1 MKINNTRFQTNL
13 IKYTDIN
20 KKENHKIKN
29 EINSVLNNFNNF
41 YVGGKSKTFL
51 SKLSFFI
58 KKIFNIK
65 TDLTFLLDKGQHA
78 KINNLSTLFER
89 EGQIKLNKCRLI
101 KSDFVSFKKETLES
115 FFLSLNIAVKNDSY
129 DMAKKII
136 QKYLYEKSKTKE
148 DFITIM
154 SISLDVINN
163 YEKEQFEQLNIHNPE
178 CASMLNYINFNY
190 RQCIDSAIDYACK
203 ELDRKTSHKMGNSI
217 MYLVN
222 TIHDIYSMEMEKN
235 LIINITKIF
244 IDKVKKC
251 NVGNYNNDGFI
262 KSILNLLENKLK
274 NNEGVKEF
282 VDSMLESG
290 LLESNDITKSE
301 EKAAGDEY
309 FISEFNRKMKSFFSK
324 NNNGDEI
331 KNNIANV
338 IRDNY
343 EKILDKM
350 RNKSN
355 RLENEMV
362 LLDIIDYLKSD
373 NDLSLNLL

>member
-1 MKINNTRFQTNL
+1 MKVNNTFFKNNL
-13 IKYTDIN
+13 IKHIDIN

-29 EINSVLNNFNNF
+29 EVNSVLNNFNNF
-41 YVGGKSKTFL
+41 YVGGENKTFL

-58 KKIFNIK
+58 KKIFNLK
-65 TDLTFLLDKGQHA
+65 TDLTFLLDKEQHA
-78 KINNLSTLFER
+78 KINDLSTLFER
-89 EGQIKLNKCRLI
+89 EEQIKLNKYRLI
-101 KSDFVSFKKETLES
+101 KSDFVSFKKESLES
-115 FFLSLNIAVKNDSY
+115 FFLNLNILVKNDSY
-129 DMAKKII
+129 DIAKKII
-136 QKYLYEKSKTKE
+136 QKYLYEKSKTKA

-163 YEKEQFEQLNIHNPE
+163 HGKEQFEQLNIHDPE
-178 CASMLNYINFNY
+178 CANMFNYINFSY
-190 RQCIDSAIDYACK
+190 RQCIDIAIDYACK
-203 ELDRKTSHKMGNSI
+203 ELDGKISHKMSNSI

-222 TIHDIYSMEMEKN
+222 TMHDIYSMEMEKN
-235 LIINITKIF
+235 LIINITKVF
-244 IDKVKKC
+244 IDKAKKC
-251 NVGNYNNDGFI
+251 NIGNYNNDDFR

-274 NNEGVKEF
+274 NSEGVKEF
-282 VDSMLESG
+282 VNSMLESG
-290 LLESNDITKSE
+290 LLESNDIIKSE
-301 EKAAGDEY
+301 EKTAGDEY
-309 FISEFNRKMKSFFSK
+309 FISDFNRKMKSFFSK
-324 NNNGDEI
+324 NNNSDEI

-343 EKILDKM
+343 ETILDKM

>member
-1 MKINNTRFQTNL
+1 MKVNNTHFQTNL
-13 IKYTDIN
+13 IKDIDIN

-29 EINSVLNNFNNF
+29 EINSVLNNFNSF

-51 SKLSFFI
+51 SKFSFFI
-58 KKIFNIK
+58 KKIFNLK
-65 TDLTFLLDKGQHA
+65 TDLTFLLDKRQYA
-78 KINNLSTLFER
+78 KINNLSTLFDR
-89 EGQIKLNKCRLI
+89 DGQIKINKCRLI

-129 DMAKKII
+129 DIAKKII

-163 YEKEQFEQLNIHNPE
+163 HEKEQFEQLNIHNSE
-178 CASMLNYINFNY
+178 CSSMLNYINFNY
-190 RQCIDSAIDYACK
+190 RQCIDTAIDYACK
-203 ELDRKTSHKMGNSI
+203 ELDGKISHKMSNSI

-244 IDKVKKC
+244 IDKAKTC

-274 NNEGVKEF
+274 NSEGVKEF
-282 VDSMLESG
+282 VDSMLDSG
-290 LLESNDITKSE
+290 LLESNDIIKSE
-301 EKAAGDEY
+301 EKTAGDEY
-309 FISEFNRKMKSFFSK
+309 FISDFNRKMKSFFSK
-324 NNNGDEI
+324 NNYDKEV

-343 EKILDKM
+343 ETILDKM

>member
-13 IKYTDIN
+13 IEYTDIN

-65 TDLTFLLDKGQHA
+65 TDLTYLLDKGQHA

-89 EGQIKLNKCRLI
+89 EGKIKLNKCRLI

-203 ELDRKTSHKMGNSI
+203 ELDRKTSHKMSNSI

-222 TIHDIYSMEMEKN
+222 TMHDIYSMEMEKN

-244 IDKVKKC
+244 IDKAKEC

-301 EKAAGDEY
+301 EKTAEDEY

-343 EKILDKM
+343 ETILDKM

>member
-222 TIHDIYSMEMEKN
+222 TMHDIYSMEMEKN

-244 IDKVKKC
+244 IDKAKKC

>member
-1 MKINNTRFQTNL
+1 MT
-13 IKYTDIN
+13 Y
-20 KKENHKIKN
+20 
-29 EINSVLNNFNNF
+29 
-41 YVGGKSKTFL
+41 
-51 SKLSFFI
+51 
-58 KKIFNIK
+58 
-65 TDLTFLLDKGQHA
+65 LLDKGQHA

-89 EGQIKLNKCRLI
+89 EGKIKLNKCRLI

-203 ELDRKTSHKMGNSI
+203 ELDRKTSHKMSNSI

-222 TIHDIYSMEMEKN
+222 TMHDIYSMEMEKN

-244 IDKVKKC
+244 IDKAKEC

-301 EKAAGDEY
+301 EKTAEDEY

-343 EKILDKM
+343 ETILDKM

>member
-1 MKINNTRFQTNL
+1 MKVNNTHFQTNL
-13 IKYTDIN
+13 IKDIDIN

-29 EINSVLNNFNNF
+29 EINSVLNNFNSF

-51 SKLSFFI
+51 SKFSFFI
-58 KKIFNIK
+58 KKIFNLK
-65 TDLTFLLDKGQHA
+65 TDLTFLLDKRQHA
-78 KINNLSTLFER
+78 KINNLSTLFDR
-89 EGQIKLNKCRLI
+89 DGQIKINKCRLI

-129 DMAKKII
+129 DIAKKII

-163 YEKEQFEQLNIHNPE
+163 HEKEQFEQLNIHNSE
-178 CASMLNYINFNY
+178 CSSMLSYINFNY
-190 RQCIDSAIDYACK
+190 RQCIDTAIDYACK
-203 ELDRKTSHKMGNSI
+203 ELDGKIFHKMSNSI

-244 IDKVKKC
+244 IDKAKTC

-274 NNEGVKEF
+274 NSEGVKEF
-282 VDSMLESG
+282 VDSMLDSG
-290 LLESNDITKSE
+290 LLESNDIIKSE
-301 EKAAGDEY
+301 EKTAGDEY
-309 FISEFNRKMKSFFSK
+309 FISDFNRKMKSFFSK
-324 NNNGDEI
+324 NNYDKEV

-343 EKILDKM
+343 ETILDKM